1 MKNISPSTLQ
11 FLSDLKENNNRDW
24 FTANKARY
32 EAAHKEFLQ
41 FTDALITGIGQF
53 DPGIAHYTAKDCVF
67 RIYRDVRFSKDKSPY
82 KTHFGAHVTA
92 APKKSEIHTRAG
104 YYLHLE
110 PGGTF
115 LAGGAY
121 LPESNWLKA
130 IRQEIAYCT
139 EEFEGILNNP
149 DFSRYFGTLEGEKLK
164 KLPGGYAADHP
175 AIEWLKHKSFLASHS
190 CTDLQVVQPDF
201 LQHCAGVF
209 QALHPFDQFLN
220 RAMD

>member
-1 MKNISPSTLQ
+1 MLTQPTLY
-11 FLSDLKENNNRDW
+11 FLTDLKAHNDRDW
-24 FTANKARY
+24 FTANKSRY
-32 EAAHKEFLQ
+32 EAAYAEFTQ
-41 FTDALITGIGQF
+41 FVQALIGEIAKF
-53 DPGIAHYTAKDCVF
+53 DRGIAHFTAKDCVF

-190 CTDLQVVQPDF
+190 CTDEQVLQPGF
-201 LQHCAGVF
+201 LQHCAAVF
-209 QALHPFDQFLN
+209 GTLYPFDQFLN